1 MDNQTLIETIEAL
14 KKAGF
19 VYNDSDFCRK
29 TGMAKSF
36 LSEMKAGRRVITEQ
50 TVQRI
55 RDTFPNFSA
64 RRLSRWR
71 PKSIICSESSR
82 NTTCDSTNS
91 QTASSTA
98 WGCRV
103 PKKKRVSERKNVE
116 IKKAPPEGEAKKTK
130 RNAGLP
136 WY

>member
-55 RDTFPNFSA
+55 RDTFPEFFT
-64 RRLSRWR
+64 
-71 PKSIICSESSR
+71 PKVVKMETEVDHLLRIIEEHDVR
-82 NTTCDSTNS
+82 FHELADRILD
-91 QTASSTA
+91 
-98 WGCRV
+98 GMGVPRV
-103 PKKKRVSERKNVE
+103 KKEKGV
-116 IKKAPPEGEAKKTK
+116 GT
-130 RNAGLP
+130 
-136 WY
+136 